1 MHYAI
6 ITRRTIKKRS
16 RTLKTLCCGPPH
28 NPTLSLVEKYQFLY
42 IFQQLTATK
51 LKSITIFE
59 SETLMCIIG
68 QKIAIKKKEKKTYV
82 NYLKKTSKVLILYA
96 NSAFS
101 RDSYRKLISYR
112 IKTVFEYFLNDQ

>member
-1 MHYAI
+1 
-6 ITRRTIKKRS
+6 
-16 RTLKTLCCGPPH
+16 
-28 NPTLSLVEKYQFLY
+28 
-42 IFQQLTATK
+42 
-51 LKSITIFE
+51 
-59 SETLMCIIG
+59 MCIIG

-101 RDSYRKLISYR
+101 RDSYRKFISYR